1 MRYGIIRASP
11 RLPTLEDQ
19 RASLEAAGCQTV
31 FEERTQA
38 SSGQSR
44 LLPLLERLKAG
55 DEVAVQ
61 SLDAFDASIGDLV
74 RMLHGFCE
82 VGVTLRIVSDE
93 VVDVV
98 VPQHPTPRAL
108 VILADHE
115 ARHPTKTP
123 TRRRARPVDPPLT
136 PHQLRFARDMQRRGY
151 GMREIGLLF
160 RLSPNEIAA
169 FLSTLRN
176 TRPDQNRAVNPTEN
190 VRPRS

>member
-11 RLPTLEDQ
+11 RLPNLDDQ
-19 RASLEAAGCQTV
+19 RVSLEAAGCQTV
-31 FEERTQA
+31 FEERAQA

-55 DEVAVQ
+55 DEVTVH

-82 VGVTLRIVSDE
+82 AGVTLRILGDE
-93 VVDVV
+93 AADIIA
-98 VPQHPTPRAL
+98 PLYPTPRAL
-108 VILADHE
+108 VVLAAHE
-115 ARHPTKTP
+115 ARHPTRGQ
-123 TRRRARPVDPPLT
+123 TRRRARAVEPLLT

-160 RLSPNEIAA
+160 RMSPNEMAVL
-169 FLSTLRN
+169 LSTSPGARA
-176 TRPDQNRAVNPTEN
+176 DQNRAVNPTEN